1 MRIVFFGTP
10 EFATPPLLALIGE
23 GHDVVAV
30 VTQPDKPRGRS
41 RSTLDP
47 SPVKEIALAESI
59 PVLQPEKPRGPEFES
74 QLRAL
79 EPDVSIVV
87 AYGNFLPTGIIE
99 LPRLG
104 TLNIHASLLPEYR
117 GAAPIQAAIRD
128 GAQETGVTIMQM
140 VRAMDAGPSA

>member
-47 SPVKEIALAESI
+47 SPVKTVALAESI
-59 PVLQPEKPRGPEFES
+59 PVLQPEQPRGPEFE
-74 QLRAL
+74 
-79 EPDVSIVV
+79 
-87 AYGNFLPTGIIE
+87 
-99 LPRLG
+99 
-104 TLNIHASLLPEYR
+104 
-117 GAAPIQAAIRD
+117 
-128 GAQETGVTIMQM
+128 
-140 VRAMDAGPSA
+140 